1 VKLPLRESDP
11 QTANPVDSRPWS
23 PLALTL
29 LSLVLGVGAL
39 IMAVR
44 NLERLEAIDSR
55 TTRFYTWA
63 TVALMA
69 AIFVLIWSFN
79 PKTFGHSA
87 AQLLPVSLGAPV
99 ACYLIQINSFRQWR
113 QLHPDAQTRPWYTSL
128 LPMIGFALLVVVLA
142 GIVIGI
148 LQSIFQ
154 PAV

>member
-1 VKLPLRESDP
+1 
-11 QTANPVDSRPWS
+11 
-23 PLALTL
+23 
-29 LSLVLGVGAL
+29 
-39 IMAVR
+39 MAVR